1 MEHRPESSWPAIAL
15 EALAGDGR
23 RVGGARQAVVAMLAA
38 QRCCL
43 SAQELAD
50 RIRAAGS
57 RRVGTATVYRTLDLL
72 HREGLVQRVEL
83 GDGEA
88 RYEPAVPGGEHHHH
102 ALCDRCGRLTPFE
115 DAALERAIEA
125 VAGQLRHR
133 VEGHDVLIRGRCER
147 CASGPATAPSLQTA
161 RRGDG

>member
-1 MEHRPESSWPAIAL
+1 MAR
-15 EALAGDGR
+15 EALAAHGR
-23 RVGGARQAVVAMLAA
+23 RAGGGRQAVVSMLAA
-38 QRCCL
+38 QTCCL

-50 RIRAAGS
+50 RIRAGGS

-102 ALCDRCGRLTPFE
+102 ALCERCGRLTPFE
-115 DAALERAIEA
+115 DSGLERAIAE
-125 VAGQLRHR
+125 VAGRLQHR

-147 CASGPATAPSLQTA
+147 CATAPRAGLGGREVS
-161 RRGDG
+161 